1 MTYYATRPKR
11 QTITT
16 VEALATHGFIA
27 ESDQPDLDRVA
38 ARYAIAVPSAMAELI
53 NRTAENDPIALQVIP
68 SEQELVTTPEEHADP
83 IGDFAHTPVAGVVH
97 RYPDRV
103 LMKVHSAC
111 AVYCRFCFR
120 REMVG
125 PGGDTM
131 SDTAINAALDYI
143 RDHPEIWEV
152 ILTGG
157 DPLVLSPKRLAKI
170 MDALDAIDH
179 VQIVRVHTRLPV
191 AAPERITDALVDVFS
206 QRRATVYVA
215 VHTNH
220 AKELTAA
227 TVAACDRLTRAGIT
241 LVGQSVLLRG
251 VNDTAQALEDLFRA
265 MVKARIKPYYLNHPD
280 LAPGTSHFRV
290 SFETGQHLMKELRGR
305 ISGLCLPTYIL
316 DIPGGYG
323 KVPVGPTYLQ
333 DSGDGT
339 MLVEDV
345 NGTHHR
351 YPPEKPPENPIKK
364 NPS

>member
-1 MTYYATRPKR
+1 MTHHTTGRRLQTAT
-11 QTITT
+11 TID
-16 VEALATHGFIA
+16 ALVTQGLVS
-27 ESDQPDLDRVA
+27 EPDRTDLDAVA
-38 ARYAIAVPSAMAELI
+38 ERYAVAVPAAMAALI
-53 NRTAENDPIALQVIP
+53 EGAGDTDPIALQIVP
-68 SEQELVTTPEEHADP
+68 SNKELTTTPEERADP
-83 IGDFAHTPVAGVVH
+83 IGDFAHNPVPGVVH

-103 LMKVHSAC
+103 LLKVHSAC

-125 PGGDTM
+125 PGGDYM
-131 SDTAINAALDYI
+131 SDTDINAALSYI
-143 RDHPEIWEV
+143 RAHTEIWEV

-157 DPLVLSPKRLAKI
+157 DPLVLSPKRLTSI
-170 MDALDAIDH
+170 LHALDAIDH

-191 AAPERITDALVDVFS
+191 AAPERITDELVDVFT

-220 AKELTAA
+220 AKELSVAA
-227 TVAACDRLTRAGIT
+227 VAACERLTKAGIP
-241 LVGQSVLLRG
+241 LVGQSVLLKG
-251 VNDTAQALEDLFRA
+251 VNDNADTLEALFRA

-290 SFETGQHLMKELRGR
+290 SFDTGQRLMKDLRGR

-333 DSGDGT
+333 LAGDGT
-339 MLVEDV
+339 AVVEDI
-345 NGTHHR
+345 NSTRHA
-351 YPPEKPPENPIKK
+351 YPPENSI
-364 NPS
+364 